1 MKKYLMASAAVATLI
16 AHMPALAQNSANTN
30 VDGLEE
36 VVVSGL
42 RASLRE
48 ALDTKKESTG
58 VVEVVSSKDIGVLP
72 DVTIAETLNQIPGVN
87 TTRDRGNDSQAAIG
101 GLGPRL
107 ALGLING
114 REMATSEPDRNV
126 RWEIFP
132 SEVVS
137 GIEIHK
143 SSEADLITG
152 GISGT
157 VDIQTIRPL
166 DYSGPALTVRGGP
179 VYYTGGSAYPD
190 QDDLGYRFSGAYVDK
205 LTPDFG
211 VVVAGSYQDQKNGY
225 EDVQGGGWNF
235 GPGNSPGPIVPGGPT
250 VATPWGAS
258 WEGKAIDTKR
268 GAVSTTAQWKPTTY
282 FEARAD
288 VLYSFENIDEHD
300 QGAWVSNW
308 GNWAGGNVGDYLNNV
323 IQNGALVAT
332 TISPAANSQINSE
345 IARYRQDMSLFATGL
360 NGKWTAN
367 SWQVTGDLAY
377 SQAERSSLWQSIV
390 FGNSA
395 GQMSYN
401 YTGDKPS
408 VTAQTS
414 AWDAAESGTL
424 YAESGNGAVSHV
436 LDTLKTASLD
446 AFDDLGDG
454 FLDGVKMGLRFSQ
467 RQKDDAGG
475 GPTASGSAQATNG
488 TPSPS
493 PILSSIPASW
503 FTPFNYKTLTAPT
516 MLSGDYDKLVGLVYG
531 SAGAAE
537 LDPDFHDTPFTS
549 HVKETTEDA
558 YLEGFYE
565 ASLGGRP
572 LTGNFGVHVVHVNT
586 DSAAPG
592 LDEGNSYTKA
602 LPSVN
607 AKWDLGNDNY
617 IKAGFAEVLSRP
629 ALNDLRAD
637 RVLYVNTPPYSGSGG
652 NPKLKPYTADQVNL
666 DYEIYFHK
674 DGLFAA
680 NLYYKRISN
689 YIGYGTRT
697 VDLPGYSLPFTFT
710 SPYNAQ
716 KDGNL
721 EGVEFTFQTPF
732 FFIPHLENFGV
743 YSNVSIVRSNI
754 HENSPAGNPFPMN
767 GVAKESGAFDVYYAD
782 DKVESRVGLKY
793 HSTFTTLYG
802 WDASSSGLSAIRPE
816 LTLDYSAT
824 YRFSDNLSARFQA
837 GNLLNTPLRTYD
849 YNNPAM
855 IDRTDYYGRRFLFDM
870 TFKY

>member
-1 MKKYLMASAAVATLI
+1 MKNYLMASAALA
-16 AHMPALAQNSANTN
+16 ALAATMPSLAQTSVGTNS
-30 VDGLEE
+30 DGMEE
-36 VVVSGL
+36 VVVSGM

-48 ALDTKKESTG
+48 ALDTKREATG
-58 VVEVVSSKDIGVLP
+58 VVEVVSAKDIGVLP

-87 TTRDRGNDSQAAIG
+87 TTRDRGNESQAAIG

-132 SEVVS
+132 SEIVS
-137 GIEIHK
+137 GVQIYK

-152 GISGT
+152 GVSGT

-166 DYSGPALTVRGGP
+166 DYQGSPLTVRGGP
-179 VYYTGGSAYPD
+179 VYYTGGSAYPQ
-190 QDDLGYRFSGAYVDK
+190 QDDTGYRFSGAYVDK
-205 LTPDFG
+205 VTPDFG
-211 VVVAGSYQDQKNGY
+211 VVIAGSYQDQKNGY

-235 GPGNSPGPIVPGGPT
+235 GPGNSPGPIVAGGPT
-250 VATPWGAS
+250 VSTPWGAS
-258 WEGKAIDTKR
+258 WEGKAIDTTR
-268 GAVSTTAQWKPTTY
+268 GAVSSTAQWKPTNS

-300 QGAWVSNW
+300 AGAYVSNW
-308 GNWAGGNVGDYLNNV
+308 GNWAGGNVGDYSNNV
-323 IQNGALVAT
+323 VQNGTLVAST
-332 TISPAANSQINSE
+332 VSAAANSQINSE
-345 IARYRQDMSLFATGL
+345 IARYRQDMTLFATGL
-360 NGKWTAN
+360 NGKWTTG
-367 SWQVTGDLAY
+367 SWQVTGDAAY

-395 GQMSYN
+395 GQMSYD
-401 YTGDKPS
+401 YTKTAPT
-408 VTAQTS
+408 VTAETS
-414 AWDAAESGTL
+414 AWDAAQNGTL
-424 YAESGNGAVSHV
+424 YAENGNGAVSHV
-436 LDTLKTASLD
+436 MDTLKTASLD
-446 AFDDLGDG
+446 AFDDLGG
-454 FLDGVKMGLRFSQ
+454 NFLDGLKVGVRVSQ

-475 GPTASGSAQATNG
+475 GPVTSGSAQATNA
-488 TPSPS
+488 TPSPA
-493 PILSSIPASW
+493 PIVTSIPSSW

-531 SAGAAE
+531 AAGAAE
-537 LDPDFHDTPFTS
+537 LDPDYHDTPFTS

-558 YLEGFYE
+558 YLEGLYE
-565 ASLGGRP
+565 TSLAGHS
-572 LTGNFGVHVVHVNT
+572 LSGNFGVHVVHVNT
-586 DSAAPG
+586 DSFAPG
-592 LDEGNSYTKA
+592 IEEGNSYTKA

-607 AKWDLGNDNY
+607 AKWDLGDGNF
-617 IKAGFAEVLSRP
+617 IKAGLAEVLSRP

-637 RVLYVNTPPYSGSGG
+637 RTLTVTTPPYSGGGG

-666 DYEIYFHK
+666 DYENYFHK
-674 DGLFAA
+674 DGLFAV

-689 YIGYGTRT
+689 YIGYDTRSID
-697 VDLPGYSLPFTFT
+697 VPGIALPVTFT
-710 SPYNAQ
+710 SPYNSE

-732 FFIPHLENFGV
+732 FFIKHLENFGI
-743 YSNVSIVRSNI
+743 YSNLSIVRSNI
-754 HENSPAGNPFPMN
+754 HENSPVGNPFPMN
-767 GVAKESGAFDVYYAD
+767 GVAKESGAFDFYYAD
-782 DKVESRVGLKY
+782 DALESRIGLKY

-824 YRFSDNLSARFQA
+824 YRFSENLSARFQA

-849 YNNPAM
+849 YNNSAM
-855 IDRTDYYGRRFLFDM
+855 VDRTDYYGRRFLFDL
-870 TFKY
+870 TYKY